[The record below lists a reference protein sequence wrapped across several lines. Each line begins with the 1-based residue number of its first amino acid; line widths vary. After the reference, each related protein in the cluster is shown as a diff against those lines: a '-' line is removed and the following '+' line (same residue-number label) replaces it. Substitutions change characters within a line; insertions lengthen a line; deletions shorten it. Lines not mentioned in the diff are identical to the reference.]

1 MIIKK
6 KITALILS
14 VLIFLT
20 SIAPITV
27 FAEDNQDALAQYTG
41 STTASYGFKPDCT
54 FTINKIVDSK
64 FRGTFSATNL
74 GRYNIS
80 QSVKGNVYKN
90 YDSFT
95 CTFSLE
101 NYYNTSFVF

>member
-1 MIIKK
+1 MK
-6 KITALILS
+6 KIISLIL
-14 VLIFLT
+14 LIVIFT
-20 SIAPITV
+20 SIMPNCA
-27 FAEDNQDALAQYTG
+27 FASEQEVLAQYSG

-74 GRYNIS
+74 GRYNIN
-80 QSVKGNVYKN
+80 QSVNGNVYKN